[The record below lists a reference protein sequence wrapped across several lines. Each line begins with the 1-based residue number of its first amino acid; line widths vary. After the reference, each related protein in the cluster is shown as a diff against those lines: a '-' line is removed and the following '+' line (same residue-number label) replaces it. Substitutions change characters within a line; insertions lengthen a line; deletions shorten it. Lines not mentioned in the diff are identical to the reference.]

1 MPTTPALSFL
11 HAGQLITNPFL
22 SPDGLHPVDPV
33 QAYGFEEH
41 QTGGG
46 CTALVRALENG
57 QRLMLTEVDGWN
69 WLPWSTPAQ
78 SPHNLPGKQKKT
90 PYSGVFF
97 FLRLV
102 PGVIGAP
109 LHSGIPQSTTVAG
122 LPHTF

>member
-57 QRLMLTEVDGWN
+57 QRLMLTEVDGCH
-69 WLPWSTPAQ
+69 
-78 SPHNLPGKQKKT
+78 SPDLDDWRMSLIVLYDATGEAIGYAMACDLQKD
-90 PYSGVFF
+90 S
-97 FLRLV
+97 
-102 PGVIGAP
+102 
-109 LHSGIPQSTTVAG
+109 
-122 LPHTF
+122 